1 MRPKFSLRIMDRK
14 LDNIAAAIEDIKAGK
29 IVIVV
34 DDENRE
40 NEGDFITAAENIT
53 PEIVNFMATH
63 GRGLICAPITESRA
77 AELDLDMMVGKN
89 TDPKETAFTV
99 SIDLLGN
106 GVTTGISAGD
116 RAKTLKALSDSNV
129 KAHEF
134 SRPGHIFPLK
144 AKDNGVIRRAGHTE
158 AAIDLARLAG
168 LEPTAVICEIM
179 NEDGTMA
186 RLPELFKIADRFNLN
201 IVSIQDLI
209 AYRIINESIISKEE
223 VVGMPTE
230 YGDFM
235 LHAYK
240 QISDGKP
247 QLALVKGSWEK
258 DESILVRVH
267 SSCVTGDIFGS
278 CKCDCGPQLHESMKM
293 IEKEGKGIILYMN
306 QEGRG
311 IGLLN
316 KLKAYH
322 LQEQGVD
329 TVDANLQLGFK
340 DDERDYGVGAQILRD
355 LKASKIIL
363 ITNNLTKKVGLSSY
377 GIEIVE
383 VKPLIIE
390 PSQHNI
396 RYLKTKQDRMGHDLH
411 LAD

>member
-1 MRPKFSLRIMDRK
+1 MERK
-14 LDNIAAAIEDIKAGK
+14 LDSIESAIEDIKAGK
-29 IVIVV
+29 VIIVV
-34 DDENRE
+34 DDEDRE
-40 NEGDFITAAENIT
+40 NEGDFVAAAENIT
-53 PEIVNFMATH
+53 TQLVNFMATH
-63 GRGLICAPITESRA
+63 GRGLICAPITEDKA
-77 AELDLDMMVGKN
+77 KQLNLEMMVGRN

-116 RAKTLKALSDSNV
+116 RAKTLIAMADDKSKA
-129 KAHEF
+129 EQF
-134 SRPGHIFPLK
+134 SRPGHIFPLL
-144 AKDNGVIRRAGHTE
+144 AKNNGVIRRAGHTE
-158 AAIDLARLAG
+158 AAIDFARLAG
-168 LEPTAVICEIM
+168 KSPAGVICEIM
-179 NEDGTMA
+179 NEDGSMA
-186 RLPELFKIADRFNLN
+186 RLPELFDIADKFKLKL
-201 IVSIQDLI
+201 VSIKDLI
-209 AYRIINESIISKEE
+209 AYRIKNETTISKEE
-223 VVGMPTE
+223 VVTMPTE

-240 QISDGKP
+240 QLSDNKP
-247 QLALVKGSWEK
+247 QLALVKGEWEN
-258 DESILVRVH
+258 DEEIIVRVH

-278 CKCDCGPQLHESMKM
+278 CKCDCGAQLHESMRM
-293 IEKEGKGIILYMN
+293 IEKEGKGIVLYMN

-355 LKASKIIL
+355 LNATKIRL
-363 ITNNLTKKVGLSSY
+363 LTNNHTKKVGLSSY

-383 VKPLIIE
+383 VMPLIIP
-390 PSQHNI
+390 PSKHNI
-396 RYLKTKQDRMGHDLH
+396 VYMKTKQARMGHDLH

>member
-1 MRPKFSLRIMDRK
+1 MDRK